1 MAREGGARGLGF
13 DMLKGGTKGGGGLFS
28 GGLV

>member
-13 DMLKGGTKGGGGLFS
+13 DMLKGGTEWGGGLFS